1 MRLGTDT
8 LDAVAASKVTRKVTN
23 LDRLSGLT
31 GSSCRVVGG
40 TRYRHLGVL
49 P

>member
-31 GSSCRVVGG
+31 DPSCRVVGG
-40 TRYRHLGVL
+40 TG
-49 P
+49 